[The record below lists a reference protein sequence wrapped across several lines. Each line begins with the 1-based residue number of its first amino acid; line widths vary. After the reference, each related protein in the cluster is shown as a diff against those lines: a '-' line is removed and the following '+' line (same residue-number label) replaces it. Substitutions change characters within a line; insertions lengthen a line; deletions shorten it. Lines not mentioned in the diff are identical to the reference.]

1 MAMGAKVAIATE
13 VPDTGRERDRM
24 PVGVRGFQQAPVQP

>member
-13 VPDTGRERDRM
+13 DSDTGRERDRVS
-24 PVGVRGFQQAPVQP
+24 VGVRGFQQAPVQP